1 MTGFERPAPDI
12 SKIVEAWQTWEAQ
25 GEDTLPG
32 RTLADLKIGGADRVL
47 EALVD
52 DNADLAPIAEAWN
65 LWERGKVGPDATLAT
80 MTDGGFAEIV
90 EALITEA

>member
-12 SKIVEAWQTWEAQ
+12 SKIVAAWRTWQAQ

-32 RTLADLKIGGADRVL
+32 RTLADLKIGGTDRVL
-47 EALVD
+47 ETVVESNTGLT
-52 DNADLAPIAEAWN
+52 PIADAWN
-65 LWERGKVGPDATLAT
+65 LWERGKVGPQETLDA

-90 EALITEA
+90 DALVDE

>member
-12 SKIVEAWQTWEAQ
+12 SKIVEAWRTWEAQ
-25 GEDTLPG
+25 GEHTLPG

-47 EALVD
+47 EALVE
-52 DNADLAPIAEAWN
+52 DNAELAPVAEAWN
-65 LWERGKVGPDATLAT
+65 SWERGKVGPDATLAA

-90 EALITEA
+90 EALAANA